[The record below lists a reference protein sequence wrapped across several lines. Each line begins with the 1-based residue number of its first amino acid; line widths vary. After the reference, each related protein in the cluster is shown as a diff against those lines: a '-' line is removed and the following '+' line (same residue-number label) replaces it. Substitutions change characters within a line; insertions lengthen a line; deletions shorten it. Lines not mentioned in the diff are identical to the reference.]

1 MASTSTSPHYM
12 FNNLSSQLNVAFILV
27 KPKTRYYNSI
37 MQQNTT
43 MAIIAITVS
52 SLLNALQIKF
62 QPPSASPFQSHPKT
76 MTVAISSLLMY
87 CFGCD
92 SEHYISSICHF
103 SKRPTQIY
111 INILRSL
118 GFISVASFASIIFS
132 TSFTISVLVYLIF
145 ALFFSARLV
154 VSWIQN
160 KTLLENRGGH
170 SYSDMQTHINVPSM
184 YFFCDHRDNLPV

>member
-1 MASTSTSPHYM
+1 MASTSPHFT
-12 FNNLSSQLNVAFILV
+12 FNNLSRQLNVAFILV

-43 MAIIAITVS
+43 MAIIAITIS
-52 SLLNALQIKF
+52 SLLNALQIKY
-62 QPPSASPFQSHPKT
+62 QPPSASPFQAHPIT
-76 MTVAISSLLMY
+76 MTIAISSLLIY

-92 SEHYISSICHF
+92 SEHYFSSICGF
-103 SKRPTQIY
+103 SWRRTLIY

-132 TSFTISVLVYLIF
+132 SSAMSSMIIYLIF
-145 ALFFSARLV
+145 ALFFSARLI

-160 KTLLENRGGH
+160 KTLLENRGGY
-170 SYSDMQTHINVPSM
+170 SYSDMQTHINVPSI
-184 YFFCDHRDNLPV
+184 YVFCHHRDNLPV